1 MLILR
6 RSGRVIKNGITNRNN
21 IVKTLVFSVKENGI
35 RLILLRNPCKSVLKF
50 AVRMVYI

>member
-21 IVKTLVFSVKENGI
+21 VVKTLADDRK
-35 RLILLRNPCKSVLKF
+35 
-50 AVRMVYI
+50 